1 MDKDNPNL
9 LITLWVMNL
18 PDWPLKKGSL
28 LVKLLQIRW
37 LGQISDGIFQSALA
51 SFVLFSPERQP
62 NAIAAAGAFTVVL
75 LPYSFV
81 GPYAGIFLDR
91 FSRQRIVQI
100 SNIIRALDLVV
111 IAILIKSGTTGII
124 LTLFVLIAFGIN
136 RLILAGLSAG
146 LPLLV
151 SKEELVSANALAV
164 TGGTIGVVIGGGV
177 GIVIKN
183 LLDHSNR
190 GDLSDAFLIGA
201 GAACYLF
208 AAALTSRLKKN
219 SIGPR
224 EHDTSPESRG
234 WGEMVEG
241 FKILRNHGDALR
253 GIFATA
259 TQRSGLTALTLMA
272 LLVERNTFN
281 PPDNPTA
288 GLRGFGFAL
297 AVAGFGI
304 GVGAFLSPLGVE
316 RFGRHLWIRISMIG
330 PIPFLIGFGARPT
343 EWLLLTAAFFA
354 GGFGQCVKVTND
366 ALVQSKIKDEYR
378 GRIFAFYDVAVN
390 GGIIFGALV
399 AAVLLPTNGKSLF
412 LALIISG
419 TYLLTAF
426 VLLAKANFSAHSHAT
441 N

>member
-1 MDKDNPNL
+1 
-9 LITLWVMNL
+9 
-18 PDWPLKKGSL
+18 
-28 LVKLLQIRW
+28 
-37 LGQISDGIFQSALA
+37 
-51 SFVLFSPERQP
+51 
-62 NAIAAAGAFTVVL
+62 
-75 LPYSFV
+75 
-81 GPYAGIFLDR
+81 
-91 FSRQRIVQI
+91 
-100 SNIIRALDLVV
+100 
-111 IAILIKSGTTGII
+111 
-124 LTLFVLIAFGIN
+124 
-136 RLILAGLSAG
+136 
-146 LPLLV
+146 
-151 SKEELVSANALAV
+151 
-164 TGGTIGVVIGGGV
+164 
-177 GIVIKN
+177 
-183 LLDHSNR
+183 
-190 GDLSDAFLIGA
+190 
-201 GAACYLF
+201 
-208 AAALTSRLKKN
+208 
-219 SIGPR
+219 
-224 EHDTSPESRG
+224 
-234 WGEMVEG
+234 MVEG

-343 EWLLLTAAFFA
+343 EWLLLKAAFFA